1 MDKIKLFLILSIL
14 IVSTISGE
22 FAFSG
27 SGYERDESW
36 NVDKQFLEPHSIVFD
51 SNDNFF
57 VSDSGDLPS
66 HESIFKFSNDGK
78 FSNFLIAEKP
88 YAMIIDSNDNLYVVN
103 QIDDEFVID
112 KMTIEG
118 EILSRYDKTEGYVID
133 VETSLAVDS
142 NNNLIIKTGSILQK
156 IDPNGKVI
164 GKWNLSDI
172 PEIEKVG
179 SGNITVDSA
188 DNMYFVGHGED
199 KITKIDSEMNY
210 LLEWTIK
217 KPAGLIVASDG
228 TLLANYR
235 APGSSVAL
243 FSPQGE
249 LRGGLGN
256 FPDAIFREF
265 IGISL
270 DSNENVYVV
279 DNFNKTITKFPRSTS
294 DPKQNQE
301 ITSEEKTD
309 SQIEPPA
316 LDLETGSKDENIP
329 KIPDWIRNTMQWYID
344 GSISEDEMISA
355 LQYLINEGIIKLD

>member
-1 MDKIKLFLILSIL
+1 MDKIKLFLIFSIL
-14 IVSTISGE
+14 LVSTISGE
-22 FAFSG
+22 IAFSG

-51 SNDNFF
+51 SNDNFY

-66 HESIFKFSNDGK
+66 HESIFKFSSDGK
-78 FSNFLIAEKP
+78 FSNSLIAEKP
-88 YAMIIDSNDNLYVVN
+88 YAMIIDSSDNLYVVN

-118 EILSRYDKTEGYVID
+118 DLLSRYDKSDGYFIGF
-133 VETSLAVDS
+133 ETSLAIDS
-142 NNNLIIKTGSILQK
+142 ENNLIMKTGGNLQK
-156 IDPNGKVI
+156 IDPNGKSI

-172 PEIEKVG
+172 SEIGKVN
-179 SGNITVDSA
+179 SGNIVVDSE
-188 DNMYFVGHGED
+188 DNIYFVGHGED
-199 KITKIDSEMNY
+199 KITKIDSDLNY
-210 LLEWTIK
+210 LLEWNIK
-217 KPAGLIVASDG
+217 KPAALIVASDG
-228 TLLANYR
+228 TLLVNYR

-256 FPDAIFREF
+256 FPDAIFRDF

-294 DPKQNQE
+294 DPKESQK

-309 SQIEPPA
+309 SQIDPPS
-316 LDLETGSKDENIP
+316 LDLETGSKDENTP
-329 KIPDWIRNTMQWYID
+329 KIPDWIRNTMQWYTD

-355 LQYLINEGIIKLD
+355 LQYLIREGIIKID